1 MPVVIVIGL
10 VAALGILLYG
20 QVTSVGQDSVVD
32 LGGDVDATKKP
43 ATVKIAQAIATAEGF
58 YVDGS
63 RPQRNHNPGDMTQ
76 DLIGQAT
83 GKDGPFVV
91 YATDAD
97 GWECLY
103 AQVNAWLDGTSR
115 YHSADSSINDLAGLG
130 SETGYSATDQR
141 SWAATVATSLGV
153 DGDTSLGDIA

>member
-10 VAALGILLYG
+10 IAAGAILLYG
-20 QVTSVGQDSVVD
+20 QVTSTGQDSVTD
-32 LGGDVDATKKP
+32 LGGQVDATQSN
-43 ATVKIAQAIATAEGF
+43 ATTKIAQAIATAEGF

-76 DLIGQAT
+76 DLT
-83 GKDGPFVV
+83 GTGVGTDGPFVV
-91 YATDAD
+91 YATDQD

-103 AQVNAWLDGTSR
+103 AQVNAWLNGTSR

-130 SETGYSATDQR
+130 SETGYTATDQAA
-141 SWAATVATSLGV
+141 WAATVASTLGV
-153 DGDTSLGDIA
+153 DADTNLGSIV